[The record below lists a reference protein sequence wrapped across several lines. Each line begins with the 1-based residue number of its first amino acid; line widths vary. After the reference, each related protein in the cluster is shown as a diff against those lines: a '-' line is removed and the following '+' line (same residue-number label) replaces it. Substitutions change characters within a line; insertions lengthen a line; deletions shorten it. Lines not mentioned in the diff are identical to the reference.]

1 MKDTFK
7 KQYLKKNEILI
18 LLQAIENGEIE
29 TINSYINDEK
39 LKEKIQRICDENRFD
54 EERDNI
60 EKEYLANIASQISKD
75 DYSFLEARI
84 NNRVSRDLLCA
95 TGDVEYLKT
104 CIDTLDLDM
113 SDKIFFVSATKDEQ
127 YIKDFFYANKDE
139 LESWQKANLIIATR
153 DNEFIKQCLEDDS
166 LGLNKYLKAR
176 IVDSTGDTEYIKEYI
191 EKNNLD
197 SRSAWILIA
206 DTKDAKYIIDK
217 IENSDEELLSGE
229 IVKILKRLND
239 EETIK
244 YFLNGARLE
253 IKDKIKLI
261 AIVKDDEYIKQFITS
276 NREQMDI
283 DDLIQIIPLV
293 KDFDFIYRIINE
305 EGLALSDNEKS
316 KIIMRTKDKTLM
328 QRYMQENPNLSDDVK
343 KVFEFVINPNYL
355 SIERT
360 EYKKIDLPKGMTIG
374 IEIESEGEY
383 SSEIPKII
391 LNGQWKSKTD
401 NSLEN
406 GVEIVST
413 ILDGSEQDSKE
424 IYQICE
430 FLNGIRQSTSDRCGA
445 HIHIGADFLT
455 NKQAYINLLEIFGN
469 CEEIIYAISNESGS
483 TIREGISQYCLPIAV
498 KLEKGLENGILDSE
512 EEMRGFIEQL
522 QILQEDRYSG
532 INFMN
537 IGTSKNTIE
546 FRTPNGTINPDVWIE
561 NINLFVG
568 IVRAAQELSVIQGKK
583 EEELTDEDKLK
594 IMYFSRLKDFDL
606 DSKDKLDALL
616 SLTVKDKD
624 TYLDRYDRNMKLIH
638 ENEETSETMEKAR
651 LHIPLDIRKIG
662 RSVLAGSDAVRGEE
676 AATVERIFY
685 REVENAKE
693 GEQTYE

>member
-1 MKDTFK
+1 MEDTLK

-29 TINSYINDEK
+29 TINSYINDEQ
-39 LKEKIQRICDENRFD
+39 LKEKIQRIYDENRFD

-75 DYSFLEARI
+75 DYSFLEARM
-84 NNRVSRDLLCA
+84 NNRASRDLLCA
-95 TGDVEYLKT
+95 TGDVEYLKK
-104 CIDTLDLDM
+104 CIDTLQLDM
-113 SDKIFFVSATKDEQ
+113 RDKIFFVSATKDEQ
-127 YIKDFFYANKDE
+127 YIKDFFYTNKDE
-139 LESWQKANLIIATR
+139 LEGWQKANLIMASR
-153 DNEFIKQCLEDDS
+153 DNEFIKQCVENDS

-191 EKNNLD
+191 EKNKLD
-197 SRSAWILIA
+197 SRSFWILIA
-206 DTKDAKYIIDK
+206 DTKDTKYIIDK
-217 IENSDEELLSGE
+217 IENLGEELLNGE
-229 IVKILKRLND
+229 IVRILKRLND
-239 EETIK
+239 EETTK
-244 YFLNGARLE
+244 YYLNGSRLE
-253 IKDKIKLI
+253 IKDKINLM
-261 AIVKDDEYIKQFITS
+261 AILKDTEYIKQFIIS
-276 NREQMDI
+276 NIEKMDK
-283 DDLIQIIPLV
+283 DDLIHVIPLV

-305 EGLALSDNEKS
+305 EGLALSDNEKI
-316 KIIMRTKDKTLM
+316 KIIMQTKDKTLM

-343 KVFEFVINPNYL
+343 KVFEFVINPNFL

-374 IEIESEGEY
+374 IEIESEGKY
-383 SSEIPKII
+383 SAEIPKIM

-430 FLNGIRQSTSDRCGA
+430 FLNKIGQVTSERCGA

-455 NKQAYINLLEIFGN
+455 NKYAYINLLEIFGN

-483 TIREGISQYCLPIAV
+483 AIRRGISQYCLPMAS
-498 KLEKGLENGILDSE
+498 KLEESVLNGDFDSE
-512 EEMRGFIEQL
+512 KEMSKFIEQI
-522 QILQEDRYSG
+522 QILQGDRYSG

-537 IGTSKNTIE
+537 IGTNKNTIE

-561 NINLFVG
+561 NINLFGG
-568 IVRAAQELSVIQGKK
+568 IVKAAQELSVIQAKK
-583 EEELTDEDKLK
+583 VQELTDDDKIKL
-594 IMYFSRLKDFDL
+594 ICLSRIKSIDV
-606 DSKDKLDALL
+606 SVKDKIDALL
-616 SLTVKDKD
+616 SLTVKDKQP
-624 TYLDRYDRNMKLIH
+624 YVNRYDKNMKLIQ
-638 ENEETSETMEKAR
+638 EDEELSETMEKAR
-651 LHIPLDIRKIG
+651 LHKPLDIRRLVK
-662 RSVLAGSDAVRGEE
+662 SVLTGNDAVRGEE
-676 AATVERIFY
+676 VATVEKIFY
-685 REVENAKE
+685 REVENVKE